1 MRRTLIILSD
11 DYEQAVK
18 KVDDSN
24 DNEFIDFHARR
35 FVEMAGHIIM
45 SYLLVLDNARD
56 ASFTKS
62 AKVFIK
68 LTKSLVKGHAE
79 FIRSSQIEDLAAY
92 KIEME

>member
-1 MRRTLIILSD
+1 MRRTLIILTD
-11 DYEQAVK
+11 EYEQAVA
-18 KVDDSN
+18 KVVDSN

-35 FVEMAGHIIM
+35 LVEMAGNIIM
-45 SYLLVLDNARD
+45 SYLLVIDSNRD

-68 LTKSLVKGHAE
+68 MTKSVVKGHSE
-79 FIRSSQIEDLAAY
+79 FIRSSTVEDLAAY